1 MKPYTIII
9 LFFTLF
15 FLFPQQGIAQR
26 GSIKRLAAADQAF
39 TNYQYNNALSRYKKA
54 YSRTRNKVEKDR
66 ILFQMATC
74 YRFTNDIRRAEVSYR
89 RLLRTNYERREPLV
103 LLYYGD
109 MLRASQKYNEAE
121 ESYLQYIELVPEDPR
136 GETGLQSAR
145 LARDWVQNPTKYE
158 INSERKL
165 NTREDDFA
173 PVYADR
179 NFSSLLFTS
188 NRDGVAGKGVDDWTG
203 LNYTDFFYARR
214 DPKGD
219 WSTPVLADS
228 QEQLNTGS
236 HEGVGALTQRFSL
249 LYFTRCYS
257 QRKENEYGQGC
268 QIYTSRRESNSWG
281 EPQKLDL
288 GGDSTNI
295 VGHPT
300 LSSDERTIIFVA
312 DFADGHGGKD
322 LYKATRKSTT
332 DNFGRPVNLGP
343 NINTSS
349 DEMFPFLRN
358 DTILYFSSNGHP
370 GMGGLDIFKS
380 SLVDDEWQK
389 PVNMQYPLN
398 SATDDF
404 AIAFHPEDEQGYFSS
419 NRRGG
424 RGGDDIYSF
433 TKPPLV
439 FTLQGT
445 VKDIAT
451 LQFIPAVSVR
461 LIGSDGS
468 NVEAKTDPKGFYSFA
483 RSQIK
488 PNTTY
493 DLTVNKENY
502 FIGIGRITTVDV
514 FSNRDFVLDVN
525 LEPIPK
531 KPIPLPEIRYE
542 LAKWD
547 LLPQYQD
554 SLQGLIR
561 VLDQNETIVIELAA
575 HTDSRN
581 TFEYNDILSQKR
593 AESVVN
599 YLIMRGITPDRL
611 KAKGYGERVPR
622 TLEKDITI
630 DGFTFKAG
638 TALDELFIELLPT
651 VAHREAAHQL
661 NRRTEF
667 SVLSK
672 DYVPKTKSQVTTSPI
687 EIVLNPDENVVS
699 YRSGETG
706 EVYVPCILNGYNLIF
721 TLNTNDKNA
730 VTVSLD
736 QAMKLLLDGAIN
748 RNDFEG
754 DAEKVLGAG
763 SIANNAIFS
772 IREIRVGKKTT
783 INLKATVV
791 HKQADPLMLGEN
803 ILKQFGEYSIDRNK
817 KQIIFK

>member
-1 MKPYTIII
+1 MKSSLLIII
-9 LFFTLF
+9 IFISLSCFVRTGYS
-15 FLFPQQGIAQR
+15 QVR
-26 GSIKRLAAADQAF
+26 SSKRLAAAEQAF
-39 TNYQYNNALSRYKKA
+39 TNYQYNNALTRYKKA

-66 ILFQMATC
+66 ILFQMAEC
-74 YRFTNDIRRAEVSYR
+74 YRFTNDIRRAEITYR
-89 RLLRTNYERREPLV
+89 RLLRTNYERREPKV

-109 MLRASQKYNEAE
+109 MLRASQKYDEAE
-121 ESYLQYIELVPEDPR
+121 EIYLRYIEQVPEDSR
-136 GETGLQSAR
+136 GETGLRSTR
-145 LARDWVQNPTKYE
+145 LAREWIQNPTKYE
-158 INSERKL
+158 ITNERKL

-173 PVYADR
+173 PAYADR
-179 NFSSLLFTS
+179 NHSSLIFTS
-188 NRDGVAGKGVDDWTG
+188 NRDGVAGKGKDDWTG
-203 LNYTDFFYARR
+203 MNYTDLFYARR

-219 WSTPVLADS
+219 WTTPVRADN

-236 HEGVGALTQRFSL
+236 HEGVGTLTQRFSL

-257 QRKENEYGQGC
+257 QRSEKESGQGC

-281 EPQKLDL
+281 EPQKIEL
-288 GGDSTNI
+288 GGDSTNV

-300 LSSDERTIIFVA
+300 LSSDERTIIFAA
-312 DFADGHGGKD
+312 DFKDGYGGKD
-322 LYKATRKSTT
+322 LYKSTRKSAS
-332 DNFGRPVNLGP
+332 DNFGSPVNLGP
-343 NINTSS
+343 IINTGG
-349 DEMFPFLRN
+349 DEMYPVLRN

-380 SLVDDEWQK
+380 SLSDGAWQK

-398 SATDDF
+398 SHADDF
-404 AIAFHPEDEQGYFSS
+404 AITFHPDDEQGYFTS
-419 NRRGG
+419 NRKGG

-433 TKPPLV
+433 VKPPLI
-439 FTLQGT
+439 FTLQGV
-445 VKDIAT
+445 VKDLAT
-451 LQFIPAVSVR
+451 LQFLPVVSVR

-493 DLTVNKENY
+493 DLTFNKDNY
-502 FIGIGRITTVDV
+502 FVGKGRITTVDV
-514 FSNRDFVLDVN
+514 FANRDFVLDMN
-525 LEPIPK
+525 LEPIPQ

-561 VLDQNETIVIELAA
+561 VLDQNETIIIELAA
-575 HTDSRN
+575 HTDARN
-581 TFEYNDILSQKR
+581 TNEYNDILSQKR

-599 YLIMRGITPDRL
+599 YLIQRGIAPDRL
-611 KAKGYGERVPR
+611 IAKGYGERVPR

-630 DGFTFKAG
+630 DGFVFKAN
-638 TALDELFIELLPT
+638 TVLTEAFIESLPT

-672 DYVPKTKSQVTTSPI
+672 DYVPKSKSVTPI
-687 EIVLNPDENVVS
+687 APVEIVLNPDENVIN
-699 YRSGETG
+699 YRSNNKNEIF
-706 EVYVPCILNGYNLIF
+706 VPCILNGYNLIF
-721 TLNTNDKNA
+721 TLNVNDLNVA
-730 VTVSLD
+730 TLSLD

-754 DAEKVLGAG
+754 KAEIILGSG
-763 SIANNAIFS
+763 TIANNAIVN
-772 IREIRVGKKTT
+772 IREIKVGKKV
-783 INLKATVV
+783 INNIKMSVL
-791 HKQADPLMLGEN
+791 HKQTDPVMLGEN
-803 ILKQFGEYSIDRNK
+803 MLKQFGDYTFDRSKN
-817 KQIIFK
+817 QIIFK